1 MTHNDKPTNV
11 DISGDDARYR
21 RPRKPVEV
29 RRRGRW
35 KDALWLSARIVA
47 ATLVVAAAGVAGSAG
62 YRFAVTSPVF
72 RLDGAEAIEVVE
84 AANVPP
90 EAVRDRFADD
100 FGGTVF
106 GVPLEERRRAL
117 EEIPWVEAATVQ
129 RLLPNRMR
137 VHLRERTP
145 VAFLR
150 QDSALSLIDIHG
162 VILTPPQGA
171 SYDFAVLS
179 GISESLP
186 REERAARVG
195 LYLQMIAELDSGGKS
210 YSRQLSEIDVS
221 DLDNLRA
228 THPVAEGVVL
238 LHFGRDRY
246 QEKFEAYL
254 QHRPLWQQSGETVRA
269 VDLRYRGQIVLNPET
284 AAEAGGR

>member
-1 MTHNDKPTNV
+1 MTNSDKPTNV
-11 DISGDDARYR
+11 DISSEDARYR

-29 RRRGRW
+29 RRRTRW
-35 KDALWLSARIVA
+35 KDALVISLR
-47 ATLVVAAAGVAGSAG
+47 VVAAVLAIAAAAATG
-62 YRFAVTSPVF
+62 YVGYQFAASSPVF
-72 RLDGAEAIEVVE
+72 RLAGPESIEVVE
-84 AANVPP
+84 AAQVPP

-100 FGGTVF
+100 LGHTVF
-106 GVPLEERRRAL
+106 AVPLEERRQAL

-129 RLLPNRMR
+129 RLLPNRLR
-137 VHLRERTP
+137 IHLRERTP

-150 QDSALSLIDIHG
+150 QGPALSLIDRYG
-162 VILTPPQGA
+162 VVLTPPQAA
-171 SYDFAVLS
+171 SYNFAVLS
-179 GISESLP
+179 GISETLSV
-186 REERAARVG
+186 EERAARVQ
-195 LYLQMIAELDSGGKS
+195 LYLEMIADLDRGEKN

-221 DLDNLRA
+221 DPDNVRA
-228 THPVAEGVVL
+228 MVADGEGVVL

-284 AAEAGGR
+284 PAEAPGR

>member
-1 MTHNDKPTNV
+1 MTITEKPTNV
-11 DISGDDARYR
+11 DISSEDARYR

-29 RRRGRW
+29 RRRTRW
-35 KDALWLSARIVA
+35 KNALWLSARIA
-47 ATLVVAAAGVAGSAG
+47 VAGLALAAVGMAGYSG
-62 YRFAVTSPVF
+62 YRFAATSPVF
-72 RLDGAEAIEVVE
+72 RLGGAEAIEVVE

-100 FGGTVF
+100 LSGTIF
-106 GVPLEERRRAL
+106 EVPLEERRRAL

-129 RLLPNRMR
+129 RLLPNRVR
-137 VHLRERTP
+137 VQLRERTP

-150 QDSALSLIDIHG
+150 QESALSLIDVYG
-162 VILTPPQGA
+162 VILTPPQDA

-179 GISESLP
+179 GISDSRPL
-186 REERAARVG
+186 EERAARVG
-195 LYLQMIAELDSGGKS
+195 LYLQLIADLDSGEKN
-210 YSRQLSEIDVS
+210 YSRQLSEIDVG
-221 DLDNLRA
+221 DPDNLRA
-228 THPVAEGVVL
+228 TILDAEGVVL

-284 AAEAGGR
+284 SSESSSR

>member
-1 MTHNDKPTNV
+1 MTNNDKPTNV
-11 DISGDDARYR
+11 DISSEDARYR

-29 RRRGRW
+29 RRRTRW
-35 KDALWLSARIVA
+35 KDALWLSVRIA
-47 ATLVVAAAGVAGSAG
+47 AAGLAVAAAGVVGYAG
-62 YRFAVTSPVF
+62 YRFAATSPIF
-72 RLDGAEAIEVVE
+72 RLGGAEAIEVVE

-90 EAVRDRFADD
+90 EAVRDRFGEDL
-100 FGGTVF
+100 GGTVF

-129 RLLPNRMR
+129 RLLPNRVR
-137 VHLRERTP
+137 VQLRERTP

-150 QDSALSLIDIHG
+150 QGSALSLIDVYG
-162 VILTPPQGA
+162 VILTPPQDA

-179 GISESLP
+179 GISDSLP
-186 REERAARVG
+186 LEERAARVG
-195 LYLQMIAELDSGGKS
+195 LYLQLIADLDSGEKN
-210 YSRQLSEIDVS
+210 YSRQLSEIDVG
-221 DLDNLRA
+221 DPDNLRA
-228 THPVAEGVVL
+228 THPDAEGVVL

-269 VDLRYRGQIVLNPET
+269 ADLRYRGQIVLNPET
-284 AAEAGGR
+284 PSEATSR

>member
-1 MTHNDKPTNV
+1 MSNSEKPANV
-11 DISGDDARYR
+11 DFSSEDARYR

-29 RRRGRW
+29 RRRTRW
-35 KDALWLSARIVA
+35 KDALWISARIAAAVFALA
-47 ATLVVAAAGVAGSAG
+47 ATATAGYAS
-62 YRFAVTSPVF
+62 YRFASTASVF
-72 RLDGAEAIEVVE
+72 RLTTEGVEVVE
-84 AANVPP
+84 AAQVPP
-90 EAVRDRFADD
+90 EAVRDRFAED
-100 FGGTVF
+100 FGHSVF
-106 GVPLEERRRAL
+106 RVPLEERRLAL

-129 RLLPNRMR
+129 RLLPNRVR

-150 QDSALSLIDIHG
+150 QGSALWLVDRFG
-162 VILTPPQGA
+162 VILTPPQSA

-179 GISESLP
+179 GISDSLP
-186 REERAARVG
+186 LEERAGRVA
-195 LYLQMIAELDSGGKS
+195 LYQEMIADLDRNEKN
-210 YSRQLSEIDVS
+210 YSRQLSEIDVG
-221 DLDNLRA
+221 DPDNLRA
-228 THPVAEGVVL
+228 TLPDGEGIVL

-284 AAEAGGR
+284 PGEASTR